1 MSLFPDTLP
10 APMAGADVAYTPNH
24 VARALVEVLR
34 PELSGARVWEPYAG
48 GGAFCRALSTAA
60 GITYATDCDPAARG
74 AADAD
79 VDQVPW
85 DVAKGWPWTVTPPH
99 WIVTNPPFSLLDAHL
114 PVLFDVA
121 TDGIALLLVGQS
133 LAPGKR
139 DWLWDTA
146 VPDEM
151 LWIRERIAFCGP
163 GRTGK
168 DTDMRDYAWVIWRK
182 RAGSWM
188 GRGLVGRVS
197 TDTGRV
203 WRGAP

>member
-1 MSLFPDTLP
+1 MTRAHDVSKGLP
-10 APMAGADVAYTPNH
+10 NDWG
-24 VARALVEVLR
+24 R
-34 PELSGARVWEPYAG
+34 S
-48 GGAFCRALSTAA
+48 
-60 GITYATDCDPAARG
+60 
-74 AADAD
+74 
-79 VDQVPW
+79 
-85 DVAKGWPWTVTPPH
+85 WPHPH
-99 WIVTNPPFSLLDAHL
+99 WIVSNPPFSLLYGDEAGLVKGTVTPCHL
-114 PVLFDVA
+114 RVLLDTA
-121 TDGIALLLVGQS
+121 TEGIALLVVGQS
-133 LAPGKR
+133 LACGAR